1 MSLVRQGVQ
10 FDKKLLD
17 SDALKIVK
25 KLDKSGYEAYLVG
38 GCIRDL
44 LLGYAPKDFDIATNA
59 TPEQIQKI
67 FKRSRI
73 IGRRFKLVHIM
84 FSARKF
90 IEVATFRS
98 SRSRIIGRRF
108 KLVHI
113 MFSARK
119 FIEVAT
125 FRSSKTPPTS
135 TKGMVLRDN
144 FYGSIKDDVFRR
156 DFTINGLYFDVKNSQ
171 VIDYVE
177 GLNDLKKLQINM
189 IGDPYER
196 FEEDPVR
203 MIRAVRFKTKLKAS
217 INSSL
222 NKSIVKNAHL
232 IANVP
237 PARLY
242 EEVIKLFHNENSLE
256 VFRELSNLGL
266 LKYLFSQTQED
277 DFVSISLQNTSERI
291 KIGSSV
297 TPAFLFAVFLW
308 SAQNKR
314 FNELK
319 KKKMSH
325 VELMI
330 KASEDVIKKQVQQV
344 MMPRW
349 LSGRVKDIWLMQ
361 YRLENFNPKKS
372 KELLKNPRFRMAYDF
387 FVLRSQSIDHKLKTQ
402 AEYWTNLQK

>member
-1 MSLVRQGVQ
+1 MSPIRQSVQ
-10 FDKKLLD
+10 FDKKLFDL
-17 SDALKIVK
+17 DALKIVK
-25 KLDKSGYEAYLVG
+25 KLNKTGYEAYLVG

-44 LLGYAPKDFDIATNA
+44 LLGYEPKDFDIATNA
-59 TPEQIQKI
+59 TPEQIQKL

-98 SRSRIIGRRF
+98 GRSN
-108 KLVHI
+108 
-113 MFSARK
+113 
-119 FIEVAT
+119 
-125 FRSSKTPPTS
+125 PTS

-144 FYGSIKDDVFRR
+144 FYGSLEDDVFRR
-156 DFTINGLYFDVKNSQ
+156 DFTINGLYFDMQNSE
-171 VIDYVE
+171 VIDYVG
-177 GLNDLKKLQINM
+177 GLDDLKKLQINM
-189 IGDPYER
+189 IGNPSAR

-203 MIRAVRFKTKLKAS
+203 MIRAVRFKAKLKAT
-217 INSSL
+217 IDQNL
-222 NKSIVKNAHL
+222 NKSILNNAHL
-232 IANVP
+232 IQNIP

-242 EEVIKLFHNENSLE
+242 EEVIKLFHNENSLD
-256 VFRELSNLGL
+256 VFRELSNLGI

-277 DFVSISLQNTSERI
+277 SFISASLNNTSERI
-291 KIGSSV
+291 KTGSSV

-314 FNELK
+314 LNELK
-319 KKKMSH
+319 KKKMSRFD
-325 VELMI
+325 LMI

-361 YRLENFNPKKS
+361 YRLENSNPKKS
-372 KELLKNPRFRMAYDF
+372 KELLNNPRFRMAYDF
-387 FVLRSQSIDHKLKTQ
+387 FILRSESIDQQLKSK
-402 AEYWTNLQK
+402 AEYWTNIQK

>member
-1 MSLVRQGVQ
+1 MSLIRQSVR
-10 FDKKLLD
+10 FDKKLID

-25 KLDKSGYEAYLVG
+25 KLNNTGYEAYLVG

-44 LLGYAPKDFDIATNA
+44 LLGFEPKDFDIATNA
-59 TPEQIQKI
+59 TPEQIQKL

-73 IGRRFKLVHIM
+73 IGRRFKLVHIIL
-84 FSARKF
+84 SARKF

-98 SRSRIIGRRF
+98 SQSN
-108 KLVHI
+108 
-113 MFSARK
+113 
-119 FIEVAT
+119 
-125 FRSSKTPPTS
+125 PTS

-144 FYGSIKDDVFRR
+144 SYGSLKDDVFRR

-177 GLNDLKKLQINM
+177 GLEDLKKLQINM
-189 IGDPYER
+189 IGNPSER

-203 MIRAVRFKTKLKAS
+203 MIRAVRFKAKLNAT
-217 INSSL
+217 INSKL
-222 NKSIVKNAHL
+222 NNSIIKNAHL

-242 EEVIKLFHNENSLE
+242 EEVIKLFHNENSLT
-256 VFRELSNLGL
+256 VFRELSNLGI
-266 LKYLFSQTQED
+266 LKYLFAQTHED
-277 DFVSISLQNTSERI
+277 AFISASLINTSERI

-319 KKKMSH
+319 KKKMSRID
-325 VELMI
+325 LMM
-330 KASEDVIKKQVQQV
+330 KASEDVIKRQVQQV

-349 LSGRVKDIWLMQ
+349 LSGRVKDIWLLQ
-361 YRLENFNPKKS
+361 YRLENYNPIKS
-372 KELLKNPRFRMAYDF
+372 KELLSNPRFRMAYDF
-387 FVLRSQSIDHKLKTQ
+387 FVLRSESIDLQLKDK
-402 AEYWTNLQK
+402 AEYWTNIQK